1 VAAPVDEAWRLLN
14 DVPTVV
20 PCMPGAE
27 LVEAVAD
34 DAWKAALQVKLGPI
48 ALRFAADV
56 TRTERDDEAHRAVLA
71 VKAREA
77 KGRGSA
83 EATITSTVTEQ
94 DGSTQVRLV
103 TDLALR
109 GAVAQYGRGV
119 VADVSSRLTEQF
131 AACLE
136 QKLAAGAAPEAEPA
150 APPPISGL
158 RLVFGA
164 LWRSLTRRR

>member
-1 VAAPVDEAWRLLN
+1 MAAPVDAAWQLLN
-14 DVPTVV
+14 DVPAVV

-27 LVEAVAD
+27 LVEAVGD

-56 TRTERDDEAHRAVLA
+56 TRIERDDEAHRAVLA

-77 KGRGSA
+77 KGRGTA
-83 EATITSTVTEQ
+83 EATITSTVTQ
-94 DGSTQVRLV
+94 ADGATQVRLV

-109 GAVAQYGRGV
+109 GGVAQYGRGV

-136 QKLAAGAAPEAEPA
+136 QKLAAAGDEP
-150 APPPISGL
+150 PPAVPISGI
-158 RLVFGA
+158 RLLFGA
-164 LWRSLTRRR
+164 LWRSLTGRR